1 MLYSPEDYTYSSAPI
16 NSVVYSVGVQL
27 HFLHCTFA
35 NNTLTAL
42 QLFNTFV
49 FFHGNNL
56 FYNNSG
62 TNEGAIST
70 TQYTNGN
77 IFVKQGIFLR
87 PDATV
92 NFFRN
97 RALHRGGAL
106 YIQTDAANEL
116 KGLPATTSKTSA
128 VSISI
133 FFDILCHYKGARQQ
147 A

>member
-1 MLYSPEDYTYSSAPI
+1 MFYSPEDYTYSNAPI

-49 FFHGNNL
+49 FFYGNNL

-62 TNEGAIST
+62 TNGGAIST

-77 IFVKQGIFLR
+77 IVIKQGIFLR

-106 YIQTDAANEL
+106 YIQTEANDL
-116 KGLPATTSKTSA
+116 KGLQATTHKISA
-128 VSISI
+128 ISISFSFTYCVI
-133 FFDILCHYKGARQQ
+133 KRSQ
-147 A
+147 AASLV